1 MQSVV
6 IIGAGGHGKVVLD
19 ILRAISGHISS
30 LSNLVEKMIEAR
42 KKCNNMTNTRE
53 KAIAY
58 CSDVKEAYFDK
69 IRYHADKLEQLVDDK
84 EWYLPKY
91 RELLFLR

>member
-1 MQSVV
+1 MADS
-6 IIGAGGHGKVVLD
+6 
-19 ILRAISGHISS
+19 
-30 LSNLVEKMIEAR
+30 
-42 KKCNNMTNTRE
+42 RE

-58 CSDVKEAYFDK
+58 CNDVKDKYFDK
-69 IRYHADKLEQLVDDK
+69 IRYHADKLELLVDDK